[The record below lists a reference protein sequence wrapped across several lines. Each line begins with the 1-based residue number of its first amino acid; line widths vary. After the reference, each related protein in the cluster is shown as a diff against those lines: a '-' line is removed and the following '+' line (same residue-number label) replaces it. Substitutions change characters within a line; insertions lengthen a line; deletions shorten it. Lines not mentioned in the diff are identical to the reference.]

1 MFVNLHATEHMQS
14 PGQWR
19 HERPNAF
26 RVRFQTALTSA
37 SRFLSG
43 GRHGATPPQGAWSI
57 PRGVATTSPGARANH
72 DMYVSQGSWHF
83 PNKRVATTCVKDRSL
98 QTASSSPLLRAC
110 QRQLDTFEQCSV
122 QGVAARMSTSWDA
135 QAPR

>member
-1 MFVNLHATEHMQS
+1 MASGGNHHADRRESTERQEAIRTMFVNLHATEHMQS

-43 GRHGATPPQGAWSI
+43 GRHGATPPQGA
-57 PRGVATTSPGARANH
+57 
-72 DMYVSQGSWHF
+72 
-83 PNKRVATTCVKDRSL
+83 
-98 QTASSSPLLRAC
+98 
-110 QRQLDTFEQCSV
+110 
-122 QGVAARMSTSWDA
+122 
-135 QAPR
+135 